1 MVGAALR
8 PCEESCGFPR
18 VPLESLL
25 LCRGECR
32 WGTGDRFSVAHPAA
46 QTLGQRIH
54 QVVDCKHYRTNH
66 EQSQYEGQLYINGHA
81 LYSLGPVVGAFYA
94 AKSAMPSMLEG

>member
-1 MVGAALR
+1 MPVGYGRQIFGCASSGSDA
-8 PCEESCGFPR
+8 
-18 VPLESLL
+18 
-25 LCRGECR
+25 
-32 WGTGDRFSVAHPAA
+32 WITH
-46 QTLGQRIH
+46 T

-94 AKSAMPSMLEG
+94 AKSAMPSILEG

>member
-1 MVGAALR
+1 MLGAALR
-8 PCEESCGFPR
+8 PCEEPLR
-18 VPLESLL
+18 VSRVALESLL
-25 LCRGECR
+25 LCRSECR
-32 WGTGDRFSVAHPAA
+32 GGMGDGFSIAHPAA

-54 QVVDCKHYRTNH
+54 QVVDCKHYRTDH

-81 LYSLGPVVGAFYA
+81 VYSLGPVVGTGYA